1 MPYGEI
7 PLYLLQTTVVSALT
21 YRPVES
27 KLKFIRLWPLAR
39 VFLSQELR
47 PPSAVGTGLFQMPG
61 FSIPEPQGRGAS
73 VRNLTAFS
81 VLQTVF
87 LKGRTDF
94 LCSTVLDAVV
104 SVYHADPVNYFIL
117 ENQHTLSQLA
127 ERVPSLS
134 TEIQGKF
141 FEILSYV
148 VMQLNF
154 VPCKELISLSLL
166 LQQQQSIECR

>member
-1 MPYGEI
+1 MWINLFNDYERI
-7 PLYLLQTTVVSALT
+7 V
-21 YRPVES
+21 
-27 KLKFIRLWPLAR
+27 
-39 VFLSQELR
+39 LSWIHLHYHFAPPQELR

-94 LCSTVLDAVV
+94 LCSTVLDAIV

-141 FEILSYV
+141 FEILTYV